1 MILLQNA
8 IFGLLIGGLY
18 GLGAVGLSLV
28 FGVLR
33 MLNVS
38 HGELIMLG
46 GYASFWLFTL
56 WRGGP
61 FLSLFVARAGRG
73 LFGGL
78 LCRALFLIGGLL
90 YRILFRHFIHFPEDQ
105 KIKNSILIGFGLALV
120 LQTLAILA
128 WGADERAVT
137 PVYAGRVNP
146 LGPVVIPLSRM
157 GALLVAFLVLGG
169 LHLFL
174 TRTRRGTAIRAT
186 SQDEMAA
193 ALMGIPVNTVFLTAF
208 ALGSAL
214 AGVAGA
220 LLSVSDAISPA
231 IGLSWTLKALIVIVL
246 GGMGNIFGTFVA
258 GGVLGVAE
266 SVSGF
271 RFGNVYREVVGLV
284 VFLLVLSLRPQ
295 GVFARS

>member
-56 WRGGP
+56 WRVDP
-61 FLSLFVARAGRG
+61 FLSMLVAGP
-73 LFGGL
+73 
-78 LCRALFLIGGLL
+78 ALFLIGGLL

-137 PVYAGRVNP
+137 PVYAGRVIP

-193 ALMGIPVNTVFLTAF
+193 ALMGIPVNTVFFTAF

-258 GGVLGVAE
+258 GLFLGVAE

-271 RFGNVYREVVGLV
+271 LFGNVYREVVGLV

-295 GVFARS
+295 GLFARS

>member
-56 WRGGP
+56 WRVDP
-61 FLSLFVARAGRG
+61 FLSMLVAGP
-73 LFGGL
+73 
-78 LCRALFLIGGLL
+78 ALFLIGGLL

-137 PVYAGRVNP
+137 PVYAGRVIP

-258 GGVLGVAE
+258 GLFLGVAE

-271 RFGNVYREVVGLV
+271 LFGNVYREVVGLV

-295 GVFARS
+295 GLFARS